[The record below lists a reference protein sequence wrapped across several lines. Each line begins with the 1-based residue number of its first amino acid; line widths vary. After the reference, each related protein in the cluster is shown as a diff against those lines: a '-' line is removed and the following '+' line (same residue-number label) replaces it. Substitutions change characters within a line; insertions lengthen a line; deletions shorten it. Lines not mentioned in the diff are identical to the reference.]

1 MASLKFSLILFGL
14 ALLLRIQAWRYPAFR
29 ERLKERDVLAQ
40 LKTRDGRQGRWYR
53 ITNGRIS
60 SGAGVRNDADVALV
74 FKTAGLAADLLMPPV
89 NQLDQ
94 INALK
99 DFNLAMEGDEDAAA
113 WWTQTMMLTQT
124 AGWAYG
130 IDHGQGCHPLH
141 LHDQRR
147 AGLRL

>member
-1 MASLKFSLILFGL
+1 M
-14 ALLLRIQAWRYPAFR
+14 
-29 ERLKERDVLAQ
+29 
-40 LKTRDGRQGRWYR
+40 
-53 ITNGRIS
+53 
-60 SGAGVRNDADVALV
+60 RNDADVALI
-74 FKTAGLAADLLMPPV
+74 FKTARLAADLLMPPV

-124 AGWAYG
+124 AGWEYG
-130 IDHGQGCHPLH
+130 IDQGDGVTRYTSM
-141 LHDQRR
+141 DQRR